1 MSAWIVDKEHI
12 IYMVKAWELNES
24 RYSSRTVPAEELAE
38 ICTMLY
44 WENAKSVGYRYSKR
58 YKRED
63 YVITPEEYTACQ
75 WDCIEWPQVMKSI
88 SCYEYQ
94 SCEHKGWE
102 KSKAKAWTA
111 ALYRTAGSIL
121 IEKNSCLIWGAP
133 TPLALLP
140 V

>member
-12 IYMVKAWELNES
+12 IFMVKAWEQILIEKPS
-24 RYSSRTVPAEELAE
+24 ADELAE
-38 ICTMLY
+38 VCTMLY

-63 YVITPEEYTACQ
+63 YVITPEEYTACH

-94 SCEHKGWE
+94 SCEHKGWN
-102 KSKAKAWTA
+102 KSKAKAWANESYRNA
-111 ALYRTAGSIL
+111 AYYACEDNPS
-121 IEKNSCLIWGAP
+121 LIWGAP
-133 TPLALLP
+133 APLALLP